1 MNDGGFVYRPLDGR
15 PLGPIELLELLGSLH
30 PEWHE
35 RAACRNP
42 DDPAAAAALMFPTST
57 RGRAIDYRAA
67 LAICATCTVK
77 PQCAKA
83 GRNETN
89 GVWGGRVKDDR
100 KVDTTALRIVAAEPD
115 RWWDAY
121 AVADRLG
128 VTVRTAYRHFRA
140 MARLGLVDTRQIDG
154 RNHYRLKKDKHPCN

>member
-1 MNDGGFVYRPLDGR
+1 MNDEQPLIRVVNAR

-42 DDPAAAAALMFPTST
+42 DDPTSAANLMFPTST

-67 LAICATCTVK
+67 LAVCARCTVK
-77 PQCAKA
+77 HQCADA
-83 GRNETN
+83 GRLETN

-100 KVDTTALRIVAAEPD
+100 KVDATALGIVAAEPD

-128 VTVRTAYRHFRA
+128 VTTRTAYRHFRA

-154 RNHYRLKKDKHPCN
+154 RNHYRLRKDKHPCN